1 MTAEQE
7 KQFQTAKLNDHRAV
21 YTGAVMSASMR
32 DRRNLIAIIDD
43 LQKRQPKRYTEAEL
57 KKWLEQT
64 NLSFSDTPWVRLTPT
79 HHLIRPECMK
89 YADPRDEAMWFAVYN
104 VARFLGMIKTEGG
117 L

>member
-43 LQKRQPKRYTEAEL
+43 LQKQHPKRYTEEEIMAWAKESWMSDAYFQAYL
-57 KKWLEQT
+57 QGALE
-64 NLSFSDTPWVRLTPT
+64 FS
-79 HHLIRPECMK
+79 
-89 YADPRDEAMWFAVYN
+89 
-104 VARFLGMIKTEGG
+104 RFLGMIKTEGE
-117 L
+117 